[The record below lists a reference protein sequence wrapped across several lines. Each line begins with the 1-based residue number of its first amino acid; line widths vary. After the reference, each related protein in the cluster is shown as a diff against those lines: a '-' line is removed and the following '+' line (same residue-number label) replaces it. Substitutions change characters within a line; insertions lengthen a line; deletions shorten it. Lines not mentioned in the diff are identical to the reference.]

1 MTGAGK
7 MEHWYVY
14 YKVPA
19 ADTAAVAKRVRAMF
33 NAFGDGA
40 PRARLLQRVDGD
52 DVVTLMEVYEPV
64 MDGVAFASVL
74 DDAVRAS
81 GLAAG
86 IVAGRRI
93 ERFKDL

>member
-1 MTGAGK
+1 

-33 NAFGDGA
+33 NALGDSA
-40 PRARLLQRVDGD
+40 PRGCLLQRVDAED
-52 DVVTLMEVYEPV
+52 REVTLMEVYESV
-64 MDGVAFASVL
+64 ADGPAFASL
-74 DDAVRAS
+74 LEGAVRAS
-81 GLAAG
+81 GLAGG
-86 IVAGRRI
+86 IIAGRRI

>member
-1 MTGAGK
+1 

-19 ADTAAVAKRVRAMF
+19 AETTAVAKRVRAMF
-33 NAFGDGA
+33 NALGENA
-40 PRARLLQRVDGD
+40 PRGSLLQRADAED
-52 DVVTLMEVYEPV
+52 NEVTLMEVYEPV
-64 MDGVAFASVL
+64 ADGRAFASL
-74 DDAVRAS
+74 LEDAVRTS

-86 IVAGRRI
+86 IVARRRI

>member
-1 MTGAGK
+1 
-7 MEHWYVY
+7 MERWYVY

-33 NAFGDGA
+33 NALGASA
-40 PRARLLQRVDGD
+40 PRASLLQRADAED
-52 DVVTLMEVYEPV
+52 DEVTLMEVYEPV
-64 MDGVAFASVL
+64 ADGRAFASKL
-74 DDAVRAS
+74 EDAVRES

-86 IVAGRRI
+86 IVARRRI

>member
-1 MTGAGK
+1 

-19 ADTAAVAKRVRAMF
+19 ADAATVAKHVLEMF
-33 NAFGDGA
+33 NAIGMNA
-40 PRARLLQRVDGD
+40 PRGRLMQRADAEAGE
-52 DVVTLMEVYEPV
+52 VTLMEVYEPV
-64 MDGVAFASVL
+64 ADAQSFASLL
-74 DDAVRAS
+74 DGAVRAS

-86 IVAGRRI
+86 VIERRRI

>member
-1 MTGAGK
+1 

-19 ADTAAVAKRVRAMF
+19 ADTAAVAQRVRAMF
-33 NAFGDGA
+33 NALGDGA
-40 PRARLLQRVDGD
+40 PRACLLQRLDAKDGE
-52 DVVTLMEVYEPV
+52 VTLMEVYEPV
-64 MDGVAFASVL
+64 ADGHAFASLL

-81 GLAAG
+81 GLAGG